1 MNMCELDEYRT
12 ISELRKKSVISRD
25 GLKIGRIID
34 VVFDSNYRLHSFV
47 IGGSRWEELRE
58 FLGFI
63 EDIDPVIPAD
73 AVKEITEDSININIP
88 KEKLKHKLEKSVIPE
103 DAFTYNE
110 LKRMKIFDKNDQK
123 FGKLINLVFL
133 PCGEPAFIIGGT
145 GMEEFAE
152 SLKFEENIDLLL
164 PIEYI
169 DRIDSN
175 GIKMKTH
182 VRELNLTKDN
192 KPMDKDTQRV
202 YLNSL
207 KRKGEAKTQ
216 LLMRPKLEE
225 FHDFARFH

>member
-1 MNMCELDEYRT
+1 
-12 ISELRKKSVISRD
+12 
-25 GLKIGRIID
+25 
-34 VVFDSNYRLHSFV
+34 
-47 IGGSRWEELRE
+47 
-58 FLGFI
+58 
-63 EDIDPVIPAD
+63 
-73 AVKEITEDSININIP
+73 
-88 KEKLKHKLEKSVIPE
+88 
-103 DAFTYNE
+103 
-110 LKRMKIFDKNDQK
+110 
-123 FGKLINLVFL
+123 
-133 PCGEPAFIIGGT
+133 
-145 GMEEFAE
+145 MEEFVE

-182 VRELNLTKDN
+182 VSELNLTKDN

>member
-1 MNMCELDEYRT
+1 MSMCELDEYRT
-12 ISELRKKSVISRD
+12 ISELRKRSVISKD

-34 VVFDSNYRLHSFV
+34 VVFDSNYHLHSFV

-63 EDIDPVIPAD
+63 EDVDPVIPID
-73 AVKEITEDSININIP
+73 SVMEVTDDSININIP
-88 KEKLKHKLEKSVIPE
+88 KEKLKHKLEEDVIPE

-145 GMEEFAE
+145 RMEEFAE
-152 SLKFEENIDLLL
+152 SFKFEDNIDLLL

-169 DRIDSN
+169 DYIDHK
-175 GIKMKTH
+175 GIKMK
-182 VRELNLTKDN
+182 VRISELQLTKDN
-192 KPMDKDTQRV
+192 KPMDKETQRV

-207 KRKGEAKTQ
+207 KRKGDAKTQ
-216 LLMRPKLEE
+216 LLLRPKPEE

>member
-1 MNMCELDEYRT
+1 MNICELDEYRT

-34 VVFDSNYRLHSFV
+34 VIFDSNYRLHSFV

-88 KEKLKHKLEKSVIPE
+88 KEKLKHKLEKGVIPE

-145 GMEEFAE
+145 RMEEFAE

-175 GIKMKTH
+175 GIKMKTR
-182 VRELNLTKDN
+182 VSELNLTKDN

-207 KRKGEAKTQ
+207 KQKGDAKIQ
-216 LLMRPKLEE
+216 LLMRPTSEE